1 MQRAGCC
8 PLTDASCVD
17 RLHGLHHPPLARGRC
32 RLHPRVCHCRRCAL
46 PAGLR
51 RKPFAADELR
61 HIILPPLRHQAS
73 HQRDGQTE
81 HGHKRAVQRQTRVE
95 ERGSPA
101 RVAVGVS
108 VLHIRHAHGIR
119 PRPAVPGAPARVV
132 RVARGVLGAVRRAAR
147 AAAEGAVDLELVF
160 RVDAVVRELLLAGA
174 HAPVRLLPARHRDE
188 QAVCAQAATG
198 IKRPRTATDDLRK
211 LHNGESGGTTKR
223 RQAATKTN

>member
-1 MQRAGCC
+1 MVPPASPGL
-8 PLTDASCVD
+8 PLPSVRTSRRLASKTI
-17 RLHGLHHPPLARGRC
+17 
-32 RLHPRVCHCRRCAL
+32 CRR
-46 PAGLR
+46 R
-51 RKPFAADELR
+51 AAT
-61 HIILPPLRHQAS
+61 HYTSTTAHQAS

-81 HGHKRAVQRQTRVE
+81 HGHKRAVKRQTHVE

-119 PRPAVPGAPARVV
+119 PRPAVPGAAARVV
-132 RVARGVLGAVRRAAR
+132 RVARGVLGAVRRPAR
-147 AAAEGAVDLELVF
+147 AAAESAVDLELVLG
-160 RVDAVVRELLLAGA
+160 VDAVVRQLLLAGA